1 MSNNVED
8 VKINSMILT
17 RADEIKDKKKKK
29 NLLLTLF

>member
-17 RADEIKDKKKKK
+17 RADEIKDKKK
-29 NLLLTLF
+29 LLLTLF